1 MAGKKRVRVKIGDV
15 FAISLNQNRYCYGQ
29 VVSEGRISDC
39 MIVYDMVSMEHPT
52 ISEITSKP
60 IIFLIQTV
68 NSRIEDGIWSVI
80 GNGSIPSM
88 TFPLYKVE
96 TEDGY
101 MLVDHKGDVINED
114 PSASEI
120 EEVPELESW
129 SPVSLEKAVHA
140 RFITG
145 EWDPYYNELI
155 YTG

>member
-1 MAGKKRVRVKIGDV
+1 MAGKKKVKVKIGDV
-15 FAISLNQNRYCYGQ
+15 FTIRLDQGRYCYGQ

-39 MIVYDMVSMEHPT
+39 MIVYDLVSMEHPT

-101 MLVDHKGDVINED
+101 VLVDHMGDVMNEA
-114 PSASEI
+114 PVLQRSKKS
-120 EEVPELESW
+120 LNW
-129 SPVSLEKAVHA
+129 SLGHLLV
-140 RFITG
+140 
-145 EWDPYYNELI
+145 
-155 YTG
+155 